1 MYGTNLST
9 VGLATSTMV
18 ESFFSSTGT
27 TQSQLDDLANKS
39 LSAGI
44 DLFTNSDYAGA
55 VKQFKRSIALS
66 PSSNYSA
73 KAYEYLAQAFL
84 KQGNTQEAE
93 NTYKQMIKG
102 NPSNDSAHLSL
113 GNIYFANGQYSE
125 AESEYTMAV
134 RVNPGSA
141 NNRYALGKVYMTT
154 ERFEM
159 AENQFRRVVQIAP
172 GDPNAYEALGQS
184 LRSQGRYG
192 EAELQFQKTIA
203 LNKKFTDGYLDLG
216 YLYTDMEM
224 TGKAQE
230 QLDTLSQLDQDKAS
244 ELKDYMAQEAAPK
257 FNIVYNT
264 GEFPLSSGSGT
275 LLSSIDDNLAVPGGS
290 EAFTLNFMF
299 DKEMDPD
306 SVQNPENWFISRA
319 TGENPGG
326 AYNLGLPIPSTEVLP
341 PYNPSPITYDA
352 SSHVAQ
358 VTFWISQNSL
368 ADGTI
373 DPSHLLFKF
382 KGQDAYGHSM
392 DPSADEY
399 SSVSEIV

>member
-1 MYGTNLST
+1 MYGTDLST
-9 VGLATSTMV
+9 LGLATSTMV
-18 ESFFSSTGT
+18 DSFFSATGT
-27 TQSQLDDLANKS
+27 SQSQLDDLANKS

-44 DLFTNSDYAGA
+44 DLFTNNDYAAA

-66 PSSNYSA
+66 PSSDYSA
-73 KAYEYLAQAFL
+73 KAYEFLAQAFL
-84 KQGNTQEAE
+84 KQGNTPEAV

-125 AESEYTMAV
+125 AEAEYTMAV

-154 ERFEM
+154 DRYEM
-159 AENQFRRVVQIAP
+159 AENQFRRVAQIAP
-172 GDPNAYEALGQS
+172 SDPNAYEALGQS

-192 EAELQFQKTIA
+192 EAEFQFQKTIT

-224 TGKAQE
+224 TDKAQE
-230 QLDTLSQLDQDKAS
+230 QLDTLTQLDQDKAS
-244 ELKDYMAQEAAPK
+244 ELKDYMDQEAAPK
-257 FNIVYNT
+257 ISMAYNT
-264 GEFPLSSGSGT
+264 GDFPLSLGNGT
-275 LLSSIDDNLAVPGGS
+275 QLSTIDDNLAIPGGS
-290 EAFTLNFMF
+290 DSFTLNFMF

-306 SVQNPENWFISRA
+306 SVKNPENWFISRA

-341 PYNPSPITYDA
+341 PSKPSAITYDP

-358 VTFWISQNSL
+358 VTFWITQNGL
-368 ADGTI
+368 GDGTI
-373 DPSHLLFKF
+373 DPSHILFQF
-382 KGQDAYGHSM
+382 KGKDAYGNSM
-392 DPSADEY
+392 DPSGDQY
-399 SSVSEIV
+399 SSISKIV